1 MANGLVSAARYGG
14 PSEAIVEDP
23 NATPL
28 PQPSSEIPVE
38 EEPQQVYVPTPAEVA
53 PQPDRNLAEENNWM
67 KDLQDYATQ
76 KYPDENEREKFIER
90 ASKYTRNNIAIAR
103 SSNRLMMQNDMD
115 QVDKV
120 LFNYDKFGGRGPR
133 NDYEA
138 AQINPAWPAMRQLAL
153 DHNQG
158 PMQKHID
165 GAFSHNNKMDV
176 PETSERRSRF
186 EQAYGL
192 IQGALQGQ
200 PDIDKWEVLNKVDP
214 AQLDLSKRQVG
225 ILRHELSSLKSQKEI
240 DNQMAHYTQVAGGLL
255 NEAHIASNN
264 DRLMNQFKGA
274 LAYELK
280 QFQRTRKDPEAPIDD
295 NDVLRITAGLIR
307 DRSTGISQYNPF
319 ADPDRAFMVP
329 QGWFTEE
336 NRQQFVNR
344 FHREPIP
351 EDIYRLYHTYKANQ
365 AQ

>member
-120 LFNYDKFGGRGPR
+120 LFN
-133 NDYEA
+133 
-138 AQINPAWPAMRQLAL
+138 
-153 DHNQG
+153 
-158 PMQKHID
+158 
-165 GAFSHNNKMDV
+165 
-176 PETSERRSRF
+176 
-186 EQAYGL
+186 
-192 IQGALQGQ
+192 
-200 PDIDKWEVLNKVDP
+200 
-214 AQLDLSKRQVG
+214 
-225 ILRHELSSLKSQKEI
+225 
-240 DNQMAHYTQVAGGLL
+240 
-255 NEAHIASNN
+255 
-264 DRLMNQFKGA
+264 
-274 LAYELK
+274 
-280 QFQRTRKDPEAPIDD
+280 
-295 NDVLRITAGLIR
+295 
-307 DRSTGISQYNPF
+307 
-319 ADPDRAFMVP
+319 
-329 QGWFTEE
+329 
-336 NRQQFVNR
+336 
-344 FHREPIP
+344 
-351 EDIYRLYHTYKANQ
+351 
-365 AQ
+365 